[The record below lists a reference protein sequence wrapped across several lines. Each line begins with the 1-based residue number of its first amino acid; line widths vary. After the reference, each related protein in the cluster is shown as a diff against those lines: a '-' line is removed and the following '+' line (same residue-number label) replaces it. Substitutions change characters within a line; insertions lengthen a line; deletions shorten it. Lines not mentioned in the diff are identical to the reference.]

1 MEKII
6 YTRDNQKVYL
16 DVPPPGAIPSFFVFA
31 LHKSGSVMQDK
42 IIEDIGFTLNIP
54 LISVAKTSFNQGVE
68 ESAFGKEICDL
79 FVKTGYGFYG
89 SRYLPAYLNDFDLSG
104 FKKILLIRDPRD
116 IVVSHYF
123 SMKNSHVIPPGKVGD
138 VLWKNRQRLQDI
150 DIDEYAI
157 QQAPIFRNIIQRYS
171 KIEDQLFKL
180 FRYEDIVFHKRQWVG
195 DIIDFLELELEDN
208 KIEKIAKKHDIFP
221 TKENPALHI
230 RKVTPGDYKEKL
242 QPATIDKLNE
252 SFKPILIKYGYEN

>member
-1 MEKII
+1 MEKIL

-157 QQAPIFRNIIQRYS
+157 QQAPIFRKIIQRYS

-180 FRYEDIVFHKRQWVG
+180 FRYEDIVFHKRQWVA
-195 DIIDFLELELEDN
+195 DIITFLEVELEDS

-252 SFKPILIKYGYEN
+252 CFKPILIKYGYEN